1 MTFLPRVRNEATV
14 WDAEPVMQD
23 RKLGVSRSLLTDGWQ
38 WPIHG
43 LRHPST
49 TETSGW
55 YIWTGELEQGDD
67 FFVPLH
73 ESHLWNRHPVLTPLL
88 ELSPGTRFLI
98 APGHEDVWRDEALLD
113 V

>member
-1 MTFLPRVRNEATV
+1 
-14 WDAEPVMQD
+14 MQD

-43 LRHPST
+43 LCHPST

-55 YIWTGELEQGDD
+55 YIWTGDLEQGDD

-73 ESHLWNRHPVLTPLL
+73 ESNLRNRHPILTPLL
-88 ELSPGTRFLI
+88 ELPPGTRFLI
-98 APGHEDVWRDEALLD
+98 APGHQDVWRDEALLD